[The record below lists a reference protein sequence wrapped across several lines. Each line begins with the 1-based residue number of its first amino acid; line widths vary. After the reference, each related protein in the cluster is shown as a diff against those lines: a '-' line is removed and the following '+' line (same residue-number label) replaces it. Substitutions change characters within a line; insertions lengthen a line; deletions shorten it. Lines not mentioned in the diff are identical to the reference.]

1 MFQNVARDFENNQGS
16 YEDVKLKNEKDVKEV
31 ISKILNKQN
40 IVLYIIC
47 FMVSMV
53 KFNLD
58 TSNSVPVFGL
68 AILAAALSNCI
79 PIGII
84 FIVCGVG
91 TVINFGTDGLL
102 TFIFSCLV
110 LFITTAIRKPIIRQ
124 NQNEKRRIGIHLFI
138 STFIVNIIPMAFN
151 TFYLYEFLIGLL
163 VSISVVLFYKIFA
176 NSITVVRDFW
186 DKLVFSTEEII
197 GASLLVSIAVTA
209 FEPIRIFGF
218 SVKNILSILIVLVLG
233 WKHGCLVGGTAG
245 ITIGVV
251 LGIVGGAEPIMVA
264 SYAISGM
271 IAGLFNK
278 FGKIGVIVGFI
289 LGNTVLTYVANGNV
303 VPIILF
309 QEILIA
315 SLRITCNSKKYW
327 IRN

>member
-1 MFQNVARDFENNQGS
+1 MFQNVAKDFENNQSS
-16 YEDVKLKNEKDVKEV
+16 YEDVELKNKKDIKGIIEK
-31 ISKILNKQN
+31 IFNKQN

-47 FMVSMV
+47 FMISMA
-53 KFNLD
+53 KFNLEAP
-58 TSNSVPVFGL
+58 NSLSVFGI

-84 FIVCGVG
+84 FVVSGIG
-91 TVINFGTDGLL
+91 TFISYGTEGLL
-102 TFIFSCLV
+102 TFIFSSLV
-110 LFITTAIRKPIIRQ
+110 LFIATAIRKPIIRQ

-138 STFIVNIIPMAFN
+138 STLIVNIIPMAFN
-151 TFYLYEFLIGLL
+151 TFYLYEFLISLL
-163 VSISVVLFYKIFA
+163 VSVSVVLFYKIFA
-176 NSITVVRDFW
+176 NSITVVREFW
-186 DKLVFSTEEII
+186 DKKVFSIEEII
-197 GASLLVSIAVTA
+197 GASLLITIAVTA
-209 FEPIRIFGF
+209 FEPIKIFGF

-233 WKHGCLVGGTAG
+233 WKHGILIGGVTG

-251 LGIVGGAEPIMVA
+251 LGIIGGGEPIMVA

-278 FGKIGVIVGFI
+278 MGKIGVIVGFI
-289 LGNTVLTYVANGNV
+289 LGNTLLTYVANGNV

-315 SLRITCNSKKYW
+315 SLRITCNS
-327 IRN
+327 